1 MTRLVMSQLLMSHAS
16 FTPRF
21 MNRPVADRRDLAA
34 SDDARSSKR
43 QI

>member
-1 MTRLVMSQLLMSHAS
+1 MAAGELLMTRAN